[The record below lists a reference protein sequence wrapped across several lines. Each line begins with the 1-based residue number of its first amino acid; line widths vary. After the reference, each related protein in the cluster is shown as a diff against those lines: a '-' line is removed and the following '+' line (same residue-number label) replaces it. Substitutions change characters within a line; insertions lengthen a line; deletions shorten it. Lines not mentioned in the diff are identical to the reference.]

1 MRDHMDRAAAKRAA
15 REARPQ
21 AGVYQIRNLRD
32 GRILV
37 EATANLRSLNGV
49 RMFLER
55 GTHSNA
61 RLRADLEAHGAAAF
75 AVEVLEVLEEPEDGL
90 AFRRDALKRL
100 EAAWLERLRP
110 YGDRGYNG

>member
-1 MRDHMDRAAAKRAA
+1 MDRTAAKRAA

-21 AGVYQIRNLRD
+21 AGVYQIRHVVS
-32 GRILV
+32 GRVLV

-49 RMFLER
+49 RMFLAR
-55 GTHSNA
+55 GAHSNA
-61 RLRADLEAHGAAAF
+61 RLRADLGVHGADAF
-75 AVEVLEVLEEPEDGL
+75 VVEVLEVLEEPEEGL
-90 AFRRDALKRL
+90 AFRKDALKRL